1 MKVSEV
7 GKRGDRMGSLLAGFI
22 LGLIGAAIAV
32 LAGASL
38 FQAFLAYVATGIA
51 TTLICAVLIASRA
64 RQRRRNPA
72 PHEAGEERIS

>member
-1 MKVSEV
+1 
-7 GKRGDRMGSLLAGFI
+7 MGSLLVGFI
-22 LGLIGAAIAV
+22 FGLIGAAIAL

-51 TTLICAVLIASRA
+51 TTLICAILTAGRA

-72 PHEAGEERIS
+72 PREAGKERIS